1 VVGPTGRPLPP
12 GAARALESRK
22 ASKRE
27 EANLPLRVGEIMTKA
42 ALEIGRMRGALL
54 LAAALIVGVVCGV
67 SLATWGSLSVVGAQK
82 ATRAARADSR
92 PIPAS
97 ASDMGY
103 AAILKQ
109 ALSAVVN
116 ISSSKIVKTPGGA
129 PFGPFFNDPFF
140 QQFFG
145 NRFFHGFQMPQEQ
158 RERSLGSGV
167 IVRPDGYILTNNHVI
182 EGATEIKVFLPDKR
196 QLKGKVVGSDP
207 KTDVAVVKIE
217 ANDLPTLT
225 MGDSSKIQVG
235 DLAFA
240 IGDPFGIGE
249 TATMGIVSATGRNG
263 LDLEDYEDFI
273 QTDAAI
279 NPGNSGGALVN
290 ARGELIGIN
299 TAIITGGGGGNQ
311 GVGFAIPIDMARR
324 IMDQIMK
331 NGKVV
336 RGYLG
341 VIIQEV
347 TPELAKAFKVPQG
360 KGALVGD
367 VTPGG
372 PGDKAGLEK
381 GDVIEQ
387 LNGQTVDSIN
397 ELRLH
402 IASMTPGTVAH
413 LKILRNGEEKEVPIT
428 LGELPGKTGPGETSQ
443 TSESSPL
450 RGVQVENLTPAVA
463 RGLGLE
469 AGTRG
474 VVITDVEN
482 GTPASDAG
490 LQRDDVIEEIN
501 HHAVTNVREYETAV
515 RETGKQ
521 EVVLLV
527 NRSGQTSF
535 VVVEPE

>member
-1 VVGPTGRPLPP
+1 MTKHIEVRRASAALLVAAVLVVGAILGL
-12 GAARALESRK
+12 
-22 ASKRE
+22 
-27 EANLPLRVGEIMTKA
+27 
-42 ALEIGRMRGALL
+42 
-54 LAAALIVGVVCGV
+54 
-67 SLATWGSLSVVGAQK
+67 SLATWAGTGALAAHNSTANGADARSL
-82 ATRAARADSR
+82 
-92 PIPAS
+92 PANPS
-97 ASDMGY
+97 PTGY
-103 AAILKQ
+103 AAILKP

-116 ISSSKIVKTPGGA
+116 ISSSKIVKTPGMA
-129 PFGPFFNDPFF
+129 PFGFFNDPFF

-145 NRFFHGFQMPQEQ
+145 NQFHGSQMPREQ

-196 QLKGKVVGSDP
+196 EFKGKVVGSDP
-207 KTDVAVVKIE
+207 KTDVAIVKID
-217 ANDLPTLT
+217 ARDLPTLPF
-225 MGDSSKIQVG
+225 GDSSKIQVG

-263 LDLEDYEDFI
+263 LDIEDYEDFI

-279 NPGNSGGALVN
+279 NPGNSGGALVDV
-290 ARGELIGIN
+290 RGELIGIN
-299 TAIITGGGGGNQ
+299 TAIVTGGGGGNQ
-311 GVGFAIPIDMARR
+311 GVGFAIPINMAHRV
-324 IMDQIMK
+324 MDEIMK

-341 VIIQEV
+341 VMIQQV
-347 TPELAKAFKVPQG
+347 TPELAKAFKVPEG

-372 PGDKAGLEK
+372 PADKAGLQK

-397 ELRLH
+397 ELRLQ
-402 IASMTPGTVAH
+402 IASMPPGTVAH
-413 LKILRNGEEKEVPIT
+413 LKILRNGDESDIAVT
-428 LGELPGKTGPGETSQ
+428 LGELPAKSGPSGTSGL
-443 TSESSPL
+443 SESNPMH
-450 RGVQVENLTPAVA
+450 GVQVDNLTPAVA
-463 RGLGLE
+463 RDLGLA

-474 VVITDVEN
+474 VVVTDVAD

-490 LQRDDVIEEIN
+490 LQRDDVIEEVN
-501 HHAVTNVREYETAV
+501 HHPVTSVTDYERIVRQAS
-515 RETGKQ
+515 RQ

-527 NRSGQTSF
+527 NRGGQTSF
-535 VVVEPE
+535 LVVEPE